1 MRLTKRF
8 GRALGVTSLL
18 ILSAAG
24 CGDLDV
30 ENPNAPD
37 RDRALSDPDGVE
49 AVAAGA
55 FRTWF
60 NAYTSLRGAGVLA
73 TQARSYSSSWNNGNL
88 NFHSSVDNPT
98 APPADWVR
106 MGRFYQNDPSAAART
121 TIDAFWGG
129 GLDESALARGGI
141 YNSLSAAN
149 DALGAIRNNGMVI
162 RTEGDTRR
170 VEAISLLMQGASLM
184 MLSLQYDKAYI
195 VDENTDLAGLEYSLR
210 NVVRDSAV
218 SKLEQAADVASAN
231 SFTTP
236 AQWTNGFAYT
246 NVEIAKIAH
255 TMAAMAIGFYPRDNS
270 EMAAVDWAAVAS
282 HASQGMSSGGS
293 DVNFWFVQDGYNAWI
308 SELMN
313 WFDGID
319 SGRIHTRVAHLLDPA
334 TQIDPW
340 PAAGN
345 ARPNSPDRRLGD
357 GSFGNAE
364 TEESFDVPAK
374 TANAGTDFVW
384 SATGQVFRPDRGQ
397 YHQSNIGQVRYDAS
411 GVMDAQGQYGGYGP
425 APAINASVNDLLWA
439 QALIKQ
445 GGAANIAQAVTL
457 INKTRVTRGGLS
469 SAATFAA
476 NVGNEADGPC
486 MSNGLKAKDGTA
498 CSLYSVLLYEWE
510 VEMPGVG
517 PVIYWVQ
524 RQLPVITGGGF
535 PGDNSPRRVIAGL
548 LPGTPREMPVPY
560 KELGITGEPLYTWG
574 GSTPNSPAP

>member
-8 GRALGVTSLL
+8 GRGLGAASLL
-18 ILSAAG
+18 FVLAAG
-24 CGDLDV
+24 CGDLEV

-37 RDRALSDPDGVE
+37 RDRALSDPNGVE
-49 AVAAGA
+49 AVASGA

-60 NAYTSLRGAGVLA
+60 NAYTSLRGAGVLSA
-73 TQARSYSSSWNNGNL
+73 QARSYSSSWNNGNL
-88 NFHSSVDNPT
+88 NFYSSVDNPT

-106 MGRFYQNDPSAAART
+106 MSRSFQNDPSAAART

-129 GLDESALARGGI
+129 GLDEGTIQRGGF

-149 DALGAIRNNGMVI
+149 DALNAIRNNDMVI
-162 RTEGDTRR
+162 RTESDTRR
-170 VEAISLLMQGASLM
+170 VEAVSLLMQGASM
-184 MLSLQYDKAYI
+184 MMFALQYDKAYI
-195 VDENTDLAGLEYSLR
+195 VDENTDLLTLEYKNR
-210 NVVRDSAV
+210 KEVRDSAV
-218 SKLEQAADVASAN
+218 SKLEQAAEVASAN
-231 SFTTP
+231 TFTTP
-236 AQWTNGFAYT
+236 SAWTNGFSYSSAD
-246 NVEIAKIAH
+246 IAKIAH
-255 TMAAMAIGFYPRDNS
+255 TMAAMTLAFYPRDNS
-270 EMAAVDWAAVAS
+270 EMAAVDWAAVAT
-282 HASQGMSSGGS
+282 HASQGMSSGTPVDFKFG
-293 DVNFWFVQDGYNAWI
+293 QDGYNAWI

-319 SGRIHTRVAHLLDPA
+319 SGRIHTRLAHLLDPA

-340 PAAGN
+340 PASGN
-345 ARPNSPDRRLGD
+345 PRPNSADRRLGD
-357 GSFGNAE
+357 GSFGDAD
-364 TEESFDVPAK
+364 TEDSFDVPAK

-384 SATGQVFRPDRGQ
+384 SSVGQVFRPDRGS
-397 YHQSNIGQVRYDAS
+397 YHQSNIGQVRYDES

-425 APAINASVNDLLWA
+425 APAINATVNDLIWA
-439 QALIKQ
+439 EALIRQ

-476 NVGNEADGPC
+476 TVGTDADGPC
-486 MSNGLKAKDGTA
+486 MSTGVKAKDGTA

-510 VEMPGVG
+510 VETPGLG
-517 PVIYWVQ
+517 PVPFWVQ
-524 RQLPVITGGGF
+524 RRLPVIIGGGF